1 MYNDHVTVF
10 NFYESPTTG
19 EITWYPHS
27 LQMCDLITDRG
38 AITKKYGQDSTDTAQ
53 LHIRLY
59 DEVDAGDICVLT
71 SGGAYLPYLSPKE
84 WKKQTNDKLAESITF
99 SDKDFFIKGIWIG
112 RDSPVSDDDYRG
124 GFYQH
129 VNNLNDNVFKISSVG
144 GPYTVIPHFEI
155 LGK

>member
-19 EITWYPHS
+19 EVTWYPHS

-59 DEVDAGDICVLT
+59 DEADAGDICVLT
-71 SGGAYLPYLSPKE
+71 SGGSYLPYLPPKE

-129 VNNLNDNVFKISSVG
+129 VNNINDNVFKISSVG

>member
-71 SGGAYLPYLSPKE
+71 SGGSYLPYLSPKE

-129 VNNLNDNVFKISSVG
+129 VNNLNDNVFKVSSVG

>member
-59 DEVDAGDICVLT
+59 DEVDAGDICILT
-71 SGGAYLPYLSPKE
+71 SGGSYLPYLSPKE

>member
-10 NFYESPTTG
+10 NFYESQTTG

-38 AITKKYGQDSTDTAQ
+38 AIAKKYGPDSTDTAQ

-71 SGGAYLPYLSPKE
+71 SGGSYLPYLSPKE
-84 WKKQTNDKLAESITF
+84 WKNQTNDKLAESITF

-112 RDSPVSDDDYRG
+112 RDSPISDDDYRG

>member
-19 EITWYPHS
+19 EITWYPHV
-27 LQMCDLITDRG
+27 LQMCDLIADRG
-38 AITKKYGQDSTDTAQ
+38 AIIKKYGADSTDTAQ
-53 LHIRLY
+53 LHVRWY
-59 DEVDAGDICVLT
+59 DADEGDICVLRS
-71 SGGAYLPYLSPKE
+71 SGDYLSYLPPKE

-99 SDKDFFIKGIWIG
+99 SDKDFFCKGIWIG
-112 RDSPVSDDDYRG
+112 RDAPISDDDYRG

-129 VNNLNDNVFKISSVG
+129 VNNLNDTVFKVSSVG

>member
-19 EITWYPHS
+19 EITWCPHV
-27 LQMCDLITDRG
+27 LQMCDLVTDRG
-38 AITKKYGQDSTDTAQ
+38 AIIKKYGADSTDNAQ
-53 LHIRLY
+53 LHVRWY
-59 DEVDAGDICVLT
+59 DADAGDICVLRS
-71 SGGAYLPYLSPKE
+71 SGDYLPYLPPKE
-84 WKKQTNDKLAESITF
+84 WKKQTNDKLTESITF
-99 SDKDFFIKGIWIG
+99 SDKDFFCKGIWIG
-112 RDSPVSDDDYRG
+112 RDAPISDDDYRG

-144 GPYTVIPHFEI
+144 GPYTAIPHFEI

>member
-19 EITWYPHS
+19 EITWYPHV

-38 AITKKYGQDSTDTAQ
+38 AIIKKYGADSTDTAQ
-53 LHIRLY
+53 LHVRWY
-59 DEVDAGDICVLT
+59 DADAGDICVLRS
-71 SGGAYLPYLSPKE
+71 SGDYLPYLPPEE

-99 SDKDFFIKGIWIG
+99 SDKDFFCKGIWIG
-112 RDSPVSDDDYRG
+112 RDAPISDDDYRG

-129 VNNLNDNVFKISSVG
+129 VNNLNDNVFKVSSVG
-144 GPYTVIPHFEI
+144 GPYPVIPHFEI

>member
-38 AITKKYGQDSTDTAQ
+38 AIVKKYGADSTDTAQ

-71 SGGAYLPYLSPKE
+71 SGGSYLPYLPPKE
-84 WKKQTNDKLAESITF
+84 WKNQTNDKLAESITF

-129 VNNLNDNVFKISSVG
+129 VNNINDNVFKISSVG

>member
-27 LQMCDLITDRG
+27 LQTCDLITDRG

-71 SGGAYLPYLSPKE
+71 SGGSYLPYLSPKE

-129 VNNLNDNVFKISSVG
+129 VNNINDNVFKISSVG
-144 GPYTVIPHFEI
+144 GPYTVIQHFEI

>member
-19 EITWYPHS
+19 EITWYPHV

-38 AITKKYGQDSTDTAQ
+38 AIIKKYGQDSTDTAQ

-71 SGGAYLPYLSPKE
+71 SGGSYLPYLSPKE

-112 RDSPVSDDDYRG
+112 RDSTVSDEDYRG

-129 VNNLNDNVFKISSVG
+129 VNNINDNVFKISSVG

>member
-71 SGGAYLPYLSPKE
+71 SGGSYLPYLSPKE

-129 VNNLNDNVFKISSVG
+129 VNNINDNVFKISSVG